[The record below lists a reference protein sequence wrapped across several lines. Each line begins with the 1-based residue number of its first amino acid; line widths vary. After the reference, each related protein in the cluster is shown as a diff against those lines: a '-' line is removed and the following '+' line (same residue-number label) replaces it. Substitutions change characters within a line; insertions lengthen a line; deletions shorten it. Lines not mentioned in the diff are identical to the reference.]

1 MNKVF
6 YPKLALNNIRKNYQ
20 TQIPFMITCVSVIM
34 MFYIIY
40 SLSINE
46 GLAGLEKGSGT
57 TIALLGYGN
66 KIIGIFA
73 IIFLLYTNGFLIK
86 RRKKEFGLYAILG
99 MEKKHIAR
107 ILVYETLIIFVTSLV
122 LGLVLGVVFDKVM
135 FMFLLNIL
143 GVAIPLGFY
152 ISFESMLVSSVL
164 FGVIFLVLLLRSISQ
179 VYINQPIELLK
190 GGSVGEKE
198 PKIKWVLAI
207 LGAVC
212 LAIGYYIALT
222 TTNPLSAVMMFFVAV
237 VLVIVGTY
245 LLFTAGSIA
254 FLKMQRK
261 RRNHYYK
268 ANNFISISSMLYR
281 MKQNALG
288 LASICILSTM
298 VLIMLSTTTSLL
310 IGLEDTL
317 KLRSPYDV
325 EFEFYASETDTSVF
339 ELMKNDVTKVLEENN
354 IATKDVVE
362 YDFLKFLGATNGTK
376 LIVDES
382 TLEGL
387 ATMDNIYLVVL
398 IPVTDYNRLANEEV
412 NLAANEV
419 LIDVQGAGY
428 KQNTI
433 SIFDTEYKIAGMA
446 KDFAKSGND
455 SAMIFPKMYLIV
467 KDENVMFDI
476 FDKRNMTN
484 NMALMDISHYYAFNL
499 VDTSR
504 EPEMVDIIRS
514 TAFYRGQVDY
524 AHSGYSYS
532 TKYATRN
539 DVYDMYGG
547 LFFLGFFLA
556 IIFIIGTTLI
566 IYYKQITEGYEDKER
581 FEILQQVGM
590 SHEEVRKSISSQV
603 LQVFFLP
610 LVVAIIH
617 LLAAYKIVS
626 SFMALLS
633 FNNNNA
639 VLVWST
645 VLTIS
650 LFAIFYIAV
659 YVITAQV
666 YYKIIK
672 R

>member
-6 YPKLALNNIRKNYQ
+6 YPKLALNNLRKNYQ
-20 TQIPFMITCVSVIM
+20 TQIPFLITCVSVIM
-34 MFYIIY
+34 MFYIIH

-46 GLAGLEKGSGT
+46 GLAGLEKGSVT

-66 KIIGIFA
+66 RIIGIFA

-107 ILVYETLIIFVTSLV
+107 ILIYETLITFAISLV

-135 FMFLLNIL
+135 FMFILNIL
-143 GVAIPLGFY
+143 GAAIPLGFY
-152 ISFESMLVSSVL
+152 ISFDSMLISSVL
-164 FGVIFLVLLLRSISQ
+164 FGVIFLVLLVRSISQ
-179 VYINQPIELLK
+179 VYVNQPIELLK
-190 GGSVGEKE
+190 GGNVGEKE
-198 PKIKWVLAI
+198 PKVKWVLTI
-207 LGAVC
+207 IGVVC
-212 LAIGYYIALT
+212 LAGGYYIALT
-222 TTNPLSAVMMFFVAV
+222 TSNPLSAILMFFVAV

-254 FLKMQRK
+254 FLKMLRK
-261 RRNHYYK
+261 RKNHYYK

-310 IGLEDTL
+310 VGLEGTV
-317 KLRSPYDV
+317 KVRAPHDV
-325 EFEFYASETDTSVF
+325 EMEFYASETDTSVF
-339 ELMKNDVTKVLEENN
+339 KLMKNEVTKVLEENN
-354 IATKDVVE
+354 VATKDEVE
-362 YDFLKFLGATNGTK
+362 YDFLQLLGAVNGTE
-376 LIVDES
+376 LIVDE
-382 TLEGL
+382 TVLEAL
-387 ATMDNIYLVVL
+387 VTMENIYLTVV
-398 IPVTDYNRLANEEV
+398 ISADDYNKLANEKV
-412 NLAANEV
+412 SLAANEI
-419 LIDVQGAGY
+419 LIDTQGLSY

-433 SIFDTEYKIAGMA
+433 SLFDTEYKIVGKA
-446 KDFAKSGND
+446 KEFTKNGSDA
-455 SAMIFPKMYLIV
+455 AMVFPKMYLIV
-467 KDENVMFDI
+467 KDENVLFDI
-476 FDKRNMTN
+476 YNKQIMINENSITK
-484 NMALMDISHYYAFNL
+484 ITHHYAFNL

-504 EPEMVDIIRS
+504 ESEMVDIIKS
-514 TAFYRGQVDY
+514 ATFARGLVDY
-524 AHSGYSYS
+524 SFSGYGYS
-532 TKYATRN
+532 TKYAIRN
-539 DVYDMYGG
+539 DLYDMYGG

-556 IIFIIGTTLI
+556 IIFIIGTSLI

-590 SHEEVRKSISSQV
+590 SHEEVKKSISSQV

-617 LLAAYKIVS
+617 LLVAYKIVS
-626 SFMALLS
+626 GFMALLS
-633 FNNNNA
+633 FNNNT
-639 VLVWST
+639 VFVWST

-650 LFAIFYIAV
+650 TFAIFYVAV
-659 YVITAQV
+659 YAITAQV